1 MAADGGGTSVQRLP
15 SVLQLQAAY
24 WVTRC
29 IGDTGASNS
38 DLAASYLHQPT
49 GGLHD
54 RSSLIGGQRLLV
66 NLGLLV
72 ENGDFVTP
80 HADLAVFRPLPLD
93 AFVEALLER
102 LLSTRQDM
110 WLSAFASGDD
120 VYWERVPADAA
131 HLLRSVFEDPNRR
144 AAFVTS
150 TARKVDAAL
159 LAEIGADGEEA
170 AVAACRGYLLAKDR
184 ADLADQVQRLSLR
197 DDTLGYD
204 VTSPDCRG
212 RRHHLEVKAT
222 RSIGPRVEF
231 YLSRNEA
238 QTGANDPSWA
248 IVVARQEIS
257 APDGSLAMGVIGWLT
272 YPDVA
277 PALPR
282 DTVTSGVLHGRWATA
297 RITLPDDLLRP
308 GLPLDRD

>member
-1 MAADGGGTSVQRLP
+1 MAKDSGNAAVQRLP
-15 SVLQLQAAY
+15 SVLQLQAAF

-29 IGDTGASNS
+29 VGDSGASNTN
-38 DLAASYLHQPT
+38 LIRSYIHVPT

-54 RSSLIGGQRLLV
+54 RASLLAGQRLLTD
-66 NLGLLV
+66 LGLLI
-72 ENGDFVTP
+72 EQDDFVITHP
-80 HADLAVFRPLPLD
+80 DLAAIRPLPLD
-93 AFVEALLER
+93 AFVETLLER
-102 LLSTRQDM
+102 VLSQRQDM
-110 WLSAFASGDD
+110 WLSAFASSDD

-131 HLLRSVFEDPNRR
+131 HLLRSVFEDPTRR
-144 AAFVTS
+144 AAFVIT

-170 AVAACRGYLLAKDR
+170 VVAACREYLLSKDR
-184 ADLADQVQRLSLR
+184 ADLADQVARLSLD

-222 RSIGPRVEF
+222 RSIGTRVEF

-238 QTGANDPSWA
+238 LIGVNDMAWA
-248 IVVARQEIS
+248 VVVARQEIS
-257 APDGSLAMGVIGWLT
+257 GPDGALAMRVMGWLT

-277 PALPR
+277 PVLPHDAAPGEAL
-282 DTVTSGVLHGRWATA
+282 TGRWASA
-297 RITLPDDLLRP
+297 RITVPDDLLRP
-308 GLPLDRD
+308 GLPLDRN